1 MPKRRSKRRSPVT
14 TGFSDSVLHYFA
26 SGELLPQAEGEA
38 KYGPSFDWT
47 DCYTPEAHPPRLPG
61 RVGDTPGRD
70 RGARTAARRGR
81 PAVDC
86 ARARW
91 RGELTMQMSDAEYAR
106 VVAELTGH
114 QTRSVFERY
123 NIVTESALRN
133 AVALLAAS
141 AAT

>member
-1 MPKRRSKRRSPVT
+1 
-14 TGFSDSVLHYFA
+14 
-26 SGELLPQAEGEA
+26 
-38 KYGPSFDWT
+38 
-47 DCYTPEAHPPRLPG
+47 
-61 RVGDTPGRD
+61 
-70 RGARTAARRGR
+70 
-81 PAVDC
+81 
-86 ARARW
+86 
-91 RGELTMQMSDAEYAR
+91 MQMSDAEYAR